1 MQEALYRKHRPATLE
16 ELVGQ
21 PDAVALI
28 SEQIKKNNLS
38 HAYLFS
44 GPRGVGKTSLAR
56 IIATTIGC
64 DPVFDITEIDAASH
78 NKVDDIRELNDNIN
92 FIASSPGKKR
102 VFILDEA
109 HMLSNAASNAFL
121 KTLEEPPE
129 HVIFILATTE
139 PERVI
144 ETIRSRTTHLAFKRI
159 GSEEIITSLEKISKK
174 EKIKLSIEILEYIS
188 NQSDGS
194 LRDAINL
201 FEQTFSTFGNK
212 ATMEELYSILGKVT
226 TADLHQIIEAMGTQD
241 TSTVLKI
248 LRDNYRSGLQAIDI
262 LNSITDL
269 FRNIFYFKY
278 LPEDENFTSLSD
290 SEKDLVNSCNDIISA
305 KDLSKILDMLDDINQ
320 SIKSSPSQ
328 ELKLELFLV
337 RLIKPQL
344 ATDIKSVSR
353 RVDILESREQ
363 EDTKYQEKENLK
375 DKKKLIN
382 EAKPDKK
389 ETPKKKAPSSKNKVG
404 KKDIE
409 NFDVYWPKILQ
420 EAKSVL
426 TPRKYSYL
434 TLVKPEVVDS
444 ENLVLYIDSEN
455 EYLIT
460 ELRKSE
466 DVIEL
471 IKSSVAKKIGV
482 DISISIQ
489 PHESPQSG
497 DQTSEEIQSNINEI
511 FDVESID

>member
-1 MQEALYRKHRPATLE
+1 MQEALYRKYRPSSLE

-21 PDAVALI
+21 PDAVQLI
-28 SEQIKKNNLS
+28 SEQIKNSNLS

-78 NKVDDIRELNDNIN
+78 NKVDDVRELNDSVN

-102 VFILDEA
+102 VFILDEV

-144 ETIRSRTTHLAFKRI
+144 ETIRSRTTQIAFKRI
-159 GSEEIITSLEKISKK
+159 KNTDIITSLEKISKA
-174 EKIKLSIEILEYIS
+174 EKIKLSKDVLEYIA

-212 ATMEELYSILGKVT
+212 ATMEQLYSILGKVT
-226 TADLHQIIEAMGTQD
+226 ISDLLQILEAMGTQD
-241 TSTVLKI
+241 TATVLKV
-248 LRDNYRSGLQAIDI
+248 LRANYKNGLQAIDI

-269 FRNIFYFKY
+269 FRNLFYFKY

-290 SEKDLVNSCNDIISA
+290 SEKELIKNCNDIISA
-305 KDLSKILDMLDDINQ
+305 KDLSRILDMLDEINQ
-320 SIKSSPSQ
+320 SIKTSPSQ

-337 RLIKPQL
+337 KLIKPQL

-353 RVDILESREQ
+353 RVDMLEEHGATEKISEEQ
-363 EDTKYQEKENLK
+363 QTSP
-375 DKKKLIN
+375 DKKKLGN
-382 EAKPDKK
+382 EKVAKGKPTKENTKK
-389 ETPKKKAPSSKNKVG
+389 PIVKN
-404 KKDIE
+404 DIE
-409 NFDVYWPKILQ
+409 NFDVYWPKILE
-420 EAKSVL
+420 EAKEIL

-434 TLVKPEVVDS
+434 TLVKPEVIDS
-444 ENLVLYIDSEN
+444 NNLTLYIDSEN
-455 EYLIT
+455 EYLIS
-460 ELRKSE
+460 ELRKSDE
-466 DVIEL
+466 IIEL
-471 IKSSVAKKIGV
+471 IKSNVTQKMGVEVTVA
-482 DISISIQ
+482 IQ
-489 PHESPQSG
+489 PHEGLQNNN
-497 DQTSEEIQSNINEI
+497 QTSRDFQSNISEI

>member
-1 MQEALYRKHRPATLE
+1 MQEALYRKYRPSSLE

-21 PDAVALI
+21 PDAVQLI
-28 SEQIKKNNLS
+28 SEQIKNSNLS

-78 NKVDDIRELNDNIN
+78 NKVDDVRELNDSVN

-102 VFILDEA
+102 VFILDEV

-144 ETIRSRTTHLAFKRI
+144 ETIRSRTTQIAFKRI
-159 GSEEIITSLEKISKK
+159 KNADIITSLEKISKA
-174 EKIKLSIEILEYIS
+174 EKIKLSKDVLEYIA

-212 ATMEELYSILGKVT
+212 ATMEQLYSILGKVT
-226 TADLHQIIEAMGTQD
+226 ITDLLQILEAMGTQD
-241 TSTVLKI
+241 TATVLKV
-248 LRDNYRSGLQAIDI
+248 LRANYKNGLQAIDI

-269 FRNIFYFKY
+269 FRNLFYFKY

-290 SEKDLVNSCNDIISA
+290 SEKELIKNCNDIISA
-305 KDLSKILDMLDDINQ
+305 KDLSRILDMLDEINQ
-320 SIKSSPSQ
+320 SIKTSPSQ

-337 RLIKPQL
+337 KLIKPQL

-353 RVDILESREQ
+353 RVDMLEEHGV
-363 EDTKYQEKENLK
+363 TEKISEK
-375 DKKKLIN
+375 QQTSSDKKKLGN
-382 EAKPDKK
+382 EKVAKGKPTKENTKK
-389 ETPKKKAPSSKNKVG
+389 PIVKN
-404 KKDIE
+404 DID
-409 NFDVYWPKILQ
+409 NFDVYWPKILE
-420 EAKSVL
+420 EAKAIL

-434 TLVKPEVVDS
+434 TLVKPEVIDS
-444 ENLVLYIDSEN
+444 NNLTLYIDSEN

-460 ELRKSE
+460 ELRKSDE
-466 DVIEL
+466 IIEL
-471 IKSSVAKKIGV
+471 IKSNVTQKMGVEVTVA
-482 DISISIQ
+482 IQ
-489 PHESPQSG
+489 PHEGLQNNN
-497 DQTSEEIQSNINEI
+497 QTSKDVQSNISEI

>member
-1 MQEALYRKHRPATLE
+1 MQEALYRKYRPNTLD

-28 SEQIKKNNLS
+28 TEQIKKKNLG

-64 DPVFDITEIDAASH
+64 DPIFDITEIDAASH
-78 NKVDDIRELNDNIN
+78 NKVDDIRELNDSVN

-102 VFILDEA
+102 VFILDEV

-159 GSEEIITSLEKISKK
+159 GNEEIITSLEKISKQ
-174 EKIKLSIEILEYIS
+174 EKIKLSKELLEYIS
-188 NQSDGS
+188 NQSEGS

-201 FEQTFSTFGNK
+201 FEQTYSTFGNK
-212 ATMEELYSILGKVT
+212 ATIEELYSILGKVT
-226 TADLHQIIEAMGTQD
+226 TSDLFQIVQAMGTQD

-248 LRDNYRSGLQAIDI
+248 LRNNYRSGLQAIDI
-262 LNSITDL
+262 LNSVTDL
-269 FRNIFYFKY
+269 FRNLFYFKY
-278 LPEDENFTSLSD
+278 LPEDENFTSLSN
-290 SEKDLVNSCNDIISA
+290 SEKELVENCNEIISA
-305 KDLSKILDMLDDINQ
+305 KDLSRILDMLDEVNQ
-320 SIKSSPSQ
+320 SIKTSPSQ

-337 RLIKPQL
+337 KLIKPQL
-344 ATDIKSVSR
+344 ASDIKSVSR

-363 EDTKYQEKENLK
+363 VDSNLKEKQTPRGKKKPISKDMSEEKEVKLSEE
-375 DKKKLIN
+375 KK
-382 EAKPDKK
+382 
-389 ETPKKKAPSSKNKVG
+389 TV

-420 EAKSVL
+420 EAKLAL

-434 TLVKPEVVDS
+434 TLVKPDVVDS

-455 EYLIT
+455 EYLIS

-466 DVIEL
+466 DILEL
-471 IKSSVAKKIGV
+471 IKSNIAKKIGV
-482 DISISIQ
+482 DISISIE
-489 PHESPQSG
+489 PHLVLQST

>member
-1 MQEALYRKHRPATLE
+1 MQEALYRKYRPSSLE

-21 PDAVALI
+21 ADAVQLI
-28 SEQIKKNNLS
+28 REQIKNGNLS

-78 NKVDDIRELNDNIN
+78 NKVDDVRELNDSVN

-102 VFILDEA
+102 VFILDEV

-144 ETIRSRTTHLAFKRI
+144 ETIRSRTTQIAFKRI
-159 GSEEIITSLEKISKK
+159 KNADIITSLEKISKA
-174 EKIKLSIEILEYIS
+174 EKINLSKDVLEYIA

-212 ATMEELYSILGKVT
+212 ATMEQLYSILGKVT
-226 TADLHQIIEAMGTQD
+226 TTDLLQIIEAMGTQD
-241 TSTVLKI
+241 TATVLKV
-248 LRDNYRSGLQAIDI
+248 LRANYKNGLQAIDI

-269 FRNIFYFKY
+269 FRNLFYFKY
-278 LPEDENFTSLSD
+278 LPDDENFTSLGD
-290 SEKDLVNSCNDIISA
+290 SEKDLIKNCNDIISA
-305 KDLSKILDMLDDINQ
+305 KDLSRILDMLDEINQ
-320 SIKSSPSQ
+320 SIKTSPSQ

-337 RLIKPQL
+337 KLIKPQL

-353 RVDILESREQ
+353 RVDMLE
-363 EDTKYQEKENLK
+363 KYGVSEKISEK
-375 DKKKLIN
+375 KQTSPDKKKLAN
-382 EAKPDKK
+382 EKVAKDKPKK
-389 ETPKKKAPSSKNKVG
+389 ENTKKSIVKN
-404 KKDIE
+404 DIE
-409 NFDVYWPKILQ
+409 NFDVYWPKILE
-420 EAKSVL
+420 EAKSIL

-434 TLVKPEVVDS
+434 TLVKPEVIDS
-444 ENLVLYIDSEN
+444 NNLTLYIDSEN
-455 EYLIT
+455 EYLIS
-460 ELRKSE
+460 ELRKSDE
-466 DVIEL
+466 IIEL
-471 IKSSVAKKIGV
+471 IKSNVMQKMGVEVTVA
-482 DISISIQ
+482 IQ
-489 PHESPQSG
+489 PHEGLQNNN
-497 DQTSEEIQSNINEI
+497 QTSKDVQSNISEI

>member
-1 MQEALYRKHRPATLE
+1 MQEALYRKYRPSSLE

-21 PDAVALI
+21 GDAVQLI
-28 SEQIKKNNLS
+28 REQIKNGNLS

-78 NKVDDIRELNDNIN
+78 NKVDDVRELNDSVN

-102 VFILDEA
+102 VFILDEV

-144 ETIRSRTTHLAFKRI
+144 ETIRSRTTQIAFKRI
-159 GSEEIITSLEKISKK
+159 KNTDIITSLEKISKA
-174 EKIKLSIEILEYIS
+174 EKINLSKDVLEYIA

-212 ATMEELYSILGKVT
+212 ATMEQLYSILGKVT
-226 TADLHQIIEAMGTQD
+226 TTDLLQIIEAMGTQD
-241 TSTVLKI
+241 TATVLKV
-248 LRDNYRSGLQAIDI
+248 LRANYKNGLQAIDI

-269 FRNIFYFKY
+269 FRNLFYFKY
-278 LPEDENFTSLSD
+278 LPDDENFTSLGD
-290 SEKDLVNSCNDIISA
+290 SEKDLIKNCNDIISA
-305 KDLSKILDMLDDINQ
+305 KDLSRILDMLDEINQ
-320 SIKSSPSQ
+320 SIKTSPSQ

-337 RLIKPQL
+337 KLIKPQL

-353 RVDILESREQ
+353 RVDMLEEYGVS
-363 EDTKYQEKENLK
+363 EKISEK
-375 DKKKLIN
+375 KQTSPDKKKLAN
-382 EAKPDKK
+382 EKVAKDKAKK
-389 ETPKKKAPSSKNKVG
+389 ENTKKSNVKN
-404 KKDIE
+404 DIE
-409 NFDVYWPKILQ
+409 NFDVYWPKILE
-420 EAKSVL
+420 EAKSIL

-434 TLVKPEVVDS
+434 TLVKPEVIDS
-444 ENLVLYIDSEN
+444 NNLTLYIDSEN
-455 EYLIT
+455 EYLIS
-460 ELRKSE
+460 ELRKSDE
-466 DVIEL
+466 IIEL
-471 IKSSVAKKIGV
+471 IKSNVTQKMGVEVTVA
-482 DISISIQ
+482 IQ
-489 PHESPQSG
+489 PHEGLQNNN
-497 DQTSEEIQSNINEI
+497 QTSKDVQSNISEI

>member
-1 MQEALYRKHRPATLE
+1 MQEAFYRKYRPSSLE

-21 PDAVALI
+21 SDAVQLI
-28 SEQIKKNNLS
+28 SEQIKNSNLS

-78 NKVDDIRELNDNIN
+78 NKVDDVRELNDSVN

-102 VFILDEA
+102 VFILDEV

-144 ETIRSRTTHLAFKRI
+144 ETIRSRTTQIAFKRI
-159 GSEEIITSLEKISKK
+159 KNTDIITSLEKISKA
-174 EKIKLSIEILEYIS
+174 EKIKLSKDVLEYIA

-212 ATMEELYSILGKVT
+212 ATMEQLYSILGKVT
-226 TADLHQIIEAMGTQD
+226 ITDLLQILEAMGTQD
-241 TSTVLKI
+241 TATVLKV
-248 LRDNYRSGLQAIDI
+248 LRANYKNGLQAIDI

-269 FRNIFYFKY
+269 FRNLFYFKY

-290 SEKDLVNSCNDIISA
+290 SEKELIKNCNDIISA
-305 KDLSKILDMLDDINQ
+305 KDLSRILDMLDEINQ
-320 SIKSSPSQ
+320 SIKTSPSQ

-337 RLIKPQL
+337 KLIKPQL

-353 RVDILESREQ
+353 RVDMLEEHGV
-363 EDTKYQEKENLK
+363 TEKISEK
-375 DKKKLIN
+375 QQKSPDKKKLVN
-382 EAKPDKK
+382 EKVAKDKPKK
-389 ETPKKKAPSSKNKVG
+389 ENTKKPIVKN
-404 KKDIE
+404 DIE
-409 NFDVYWPKILQ
+409 NFDVYWPKILE
-420 EAKSVL
+420 EAKAIL

-434 TLVKPEVVDS
+434 TLAKPEVIDS
-444 ENLVLYIDSEN
+444 NNLTLYIDSEN
-455 EYLIT
+455 EYLIS
-460 ELRKSE
+460 ELRKSDE
-466 DVIEL
+466 IIEL
-471 IKSSVAKKIGV
+471 IKSNVIQKMGVEVTVA
-482 DISISIQ
+482 IQ
-489 PHESPQSG
+489 PHEGLQNNN
-497 DQTSEEIQSNINEI
+497 QTSRDFQSNISEI

>member
-1 MQEALYRKHRPATLE
+1 MQEALYRKYRPSSLE

-21 PDAVALI
+21 SDAVKLI
-28 SEQIKKNNLS
+28 SEQIKNSNLS

-78 NKVDDIRELNDNIN
+78 NKVDDVRELNDSVN

-102 VFILDEA
+102 VFILDEV

-144 ETIRSRTTHLAFKRI
+144 ETIRSRTTQIAFKRI
-159 GSEEIITSLEKISKK
+159 KNADIISSLEKISKT
-174 EKIKLSIEILEYIS
+174 EKIKLSEDILDYIA
-188 NQSDGS
+188 NQSEGS

-212 ATMEELYSILGKVT
+212 ATIEQLYSILGKVT
-226 TADLHQIIEAMGTQD
+226 TTDLLQIIEAMGTQD
-241 TSTVLKI
+241 TATVLKV
-248 LRDNYRSGLQAIDI
+248 LRANYKNGLQAIDI

-269 FRNIFYFKY
+269 FRNLFYFKY

-290 SEKDLVNSCNDIISA
+290 SEKELIKNCNDIISA
-305 KDLSKILDMLDDINQ
+305 KDLSRILDMLDEINQ
-320 SIKSSPSQ
+320 SIKTSPSQ

-337 RLIKPQL
+337 KLIKPQL

-353 RVDILESREQ
+353 RVDMLEQ
-363 EDTKYQEKENLK
+363 NGVTEKITEK
-375 DKKKLIN
+375 QQTPPDKKKLAN
-382 EAKPDKK
+382 EKVAKDK
-389 ETPKKKAPSSKNKVG
+389 PKKDNIKKPIIKN
-404 KKDIE
+404 DIE
-409 NFDVYWPKILQ
+409 NFDVYWPKILE
-420 EAKSVL
+420 EAKSIL

-434 TLVKPEVVDS
+434 TLVKPEVIDS
-444 ENLVLYIDSEN
+444 NNLTLYIDSEN
-455 EYLIT
+455 EYLIS
-460 ELRKSE
+460 ELRKSDE
-466 DVIEL
+466 IIEL
-471 IKSSVAKKIGV
+471 IKSNVTQKMGV
-482 DISISIQ
+482 DVTVAIQ
-489 PHESPQSG
+489 PHEGLQNNN
-497 DQTSEEIQSNINEI
+497 QTSKDVQSNISEI

>member
-1 MQEALYRKHRPATLE
+1 MQEALYRKYRPNTLD

-28 SEQIKKNNLS
+28 NEQIKKKNLG

-78 NKVDDIRELNDNIN
+78 NKVDDIRELNDSVN

-102 VFILDEA
+102 VFILDEV

-159 GSEEIITSLEKISKK
+159 GNEEIITSLEKISKK
-174 EKIKLSIEILEYIS
+174 EKIKLSKELLEYIS
-188 NQSDGS
+188 NQSEGS

-201 FEQTFSTFGNK
+201 FEQTYSTFGNK
-212 ATMEELYSILGKVT
+212 ATIEELYSILGKVT
-226 TADLHQIIEAMGTQD
+226 TTDLFQIVQAMGTQD

-248 LRDNYRSGLQAIDI
+248 LRSNYSSGLQAVDI
-262 LNSITDL
+262 LNSVTDL
-269 FRNIFYFKY
+269 FRNLFYFKY
-278 LPEDENFTSLSD
+278 LSEDENFTSLSD
-290 SEKDLVNSCNDIISA
+290 SEKELVKNCNEIISA
-305 KDLSKILDMLDDINQ
+305 KDLSRILDMLDEVNQ

-337 RLIKPQL
+337 KLIKPQL
-344 ATDIKSVSR
+344 ASDIKSVSR
-353 RVDILESREQ
+353 RVDILESREDQ
-363 EDTKYQEKENLK
+363 IDSNFQEKQVSK
-375 DKKKLIN
+375 GKKKPISKVKN
-382 EAKPDKK
+382 EEKEAKVSVEKK
-389 ETPKKKAPSSKNKVG
+389 VV

-434 TLVKPEVVDS
+434 TLVKPDVVDS
-444 ENLVLYIDSEN
+444 EHLVLYINSEN
-455 EYLIT
+455 EYLIS
-460 ELRKSE
+460 ELSKSE
-466 DVIEL
+466 DILEL
-471 IKSSVAKKIGV
+471 IKSNVAKKIGV

-489 PHESPQSG
+489 PHEELQST

>member
-1 MQEALYRKHRPATLE
+1 MQEALYRKYRPSSLE

-21 PDAVALI
+21 PDAVQLI
-28 SEQIKKNNLS
+28 SEQIKNSNLS

-78 NKVDDIRELNDNIN
+78 NKVDDVRELNDSVN

-102 VFILDEA
+102 VFILDEV

-144 ETIRSRTTHLAFKRI
+144 ETIRSRTTQIAFKRI
-159 GSEEIITSLEKISKK
+159 KNADIITSLEKISKA
-174 EKIKLSIEILEYIS
+174 EKIKLSKDVLEYIA

-212 ATMEELYSILGKVT
+212 ATMEQLYSILGKVT
-226 TADLHQIIEAMGTQD
+226 ITDLLQILEAMGTQD
-241 TSTVLKI
+241 TATVLKV
-248 LRDNYRSGLQAIDI
+248 LRANYKNGLQAIDI

-269 FRNIFYFKY
+269 FRNLFYFKY

-290 SEKDLVNSCNDIISA
+290 SEKELIKNCNDIISA
-305 KDLSKILDMLDDINQ
+305 KDLSRILDMLDEINQ
-320 SIKSSPSQ
+320 SIKTSPSQ

-337 RLIKPQL
+337 KLIKPQL

-353 RVDILESREQ
+353 RVDMLEEHGV
-363 EDTKYQEKENLK
+363 TEKISEK
-375 DKKKLIN
+375 QQTSSDKKKLGN
-382 EAKPDKK
+382 EKVAKDKPTK
-389 ETPKKKAPSSKNKVG
+389 ENIKKPIVKN
-404 KKDIE
+404 DID
-409 NFDVYWPKILQ
+409 NFDVYWPKILE
-420 EAKSVL
+420 EAKAIL

-434 TLVKPEVVDS
+434 TLVKPEVIDS
-444 ENLVLYIDSEN
+444 NNLTLYIDSEN
-455 EYLIT
+455 EYLIS
-460 ELRKSE
+460 ELRKSDE
-466 DVIEL
+466 IIEL
-471 IKSSVAKKIGV
+471 IKSNVTQKMGVEVTVA
-482 DISISIQ
+482 IQ
-489 PHESPQSG
+489 PHEGLQNNN
-497 DQTSEEIQSNINEI
+497 QTSKDVQSNISEI

>member
-1 MQEALYRKHRPATLE
+1 MQEALYRKYRPSSLE

-21 PDAVALI
+21 PDAVQLI
-28 SEQIKKNNLS
+28 SEQIKNSNLS

-78 NKVDDIRELNDNIN
+78 NKVDDVRELNDSVN

-102 VFILDEA
+102 VFILDEV

-144 ETIRSRTTHLAFKRI
+144 ETIRSRTTQIAFKRI
-159 GSEEIITSLEKISKK
+159 KNADIITSLEKISKA
-174 EKIKLSIEILEYIS
+174 EKIKLSKDVLEYIA

-212 ATMEELYSILGKVT
+212 ATMEQLYSILGKVT
-226 TADLHQIIEAMGTQD
+226 ITDLLQILEAMGTQD
-241 TSTVLKI
+241 TATVLKV
-248 LRDNYRSGLQAIDI
+248 LRANYKNGLQAIDI

-269 FRNIFYFKY
+269 FRNLFYFKY
-278 LPEDENFTSLSD
+278 LPEDENYTSLSD
-290 SEKDLVNSCNDIISA
+290 SEKELIKNCNDIISA
-305 KDLSKILDMLDDINQ
+305 KDLSRILDMLDEINQ
-320 SIKSSPSQ
+320 SIKTSPSQ

-337 RLIKPQL
+337 KLIKPQL

-353 RVDILESREQ
+353 RVDMLEEHGV
-363 EDTKYQEKENLK
+363 TEKISEK
-375 DKKKLIN
+375 QQTSSDKKKLGN
-382 EAKPDKK
+382 KKVVKDKPTKENTKK
-389 ETPKKKAPSSKNKVG
+389 PIVKN
-404 KKDIE
+404 DIE
-409 NFDVYWPKILQ
+409 NFDVYWPKILE
-420 EAKSVL
+420 EAKAILS
-426 TPRKYSYL
+426 PRKYSYL
-434 TLVKPEVVDS
+434 TLVKPEVIDS
-444 ENLVLYIDSEN
+444 NNLTLYIDSEN
-455 EYLIT
+455 EYLIS
-460 ELRKSE
+460 ELRKSDE
-466 DVIEL
+466 IIEL
-471 IKSSVAKKIGV
+471 IKSNVTQKMGVEVTVA
-482 DISISIQ
+482 IQ
-489 PHESPQSG
+489 PHEGLQNNN
-497 DQTSEEIQSNINEI
+497 QTSKDVQSNISEI